1 MDSTNRIV
9 AFEAARS
16 GVVAE
21 AAGAVVA
28 GVAGVV
34 SSAVFFA
41 IGDILLSVVGVSAER
56 LKRMQ
61 AACQ

>member
-16 GVVAE
+16 GVVVVTGAAV
-21 AAGAVVA
+21 AAGASTV
-28 GVAGVV
+28 
-34 SSAVFFA
+34 AVFFA

>member
-21 AAGAVVA
+21 AAGAGA